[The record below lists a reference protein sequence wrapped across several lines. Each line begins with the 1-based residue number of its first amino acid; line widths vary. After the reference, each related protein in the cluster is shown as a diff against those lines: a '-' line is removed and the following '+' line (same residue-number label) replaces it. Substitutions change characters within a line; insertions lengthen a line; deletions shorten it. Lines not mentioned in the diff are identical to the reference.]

1 MSEIP
6 TGSIGGQD
14 SSESLKSIASEKC
27 AIVCQEV
34 SVACYPALCASHA
47 NYISVLYPFVGR
59 MIGKMLLII
68 IVYFAY
74 QGLCFFVFS
83 LSYKHKGPIFAP
95 RKEWGVNDFRSIIH
109 HFS

>member
-1 MSEIP
+1 MSEIQ

-14 SSESLKSIASEKC
+14 SSESLKSIASDKC

-74 QGLCFFVFS
+74 QGLYFLFFLCPTSIKDLF
-83 LSYKHKGPIFAP
+83 LHPEKN
-95 RKEWGVNDFRSIIH
+95 GVLMTLGL
-109 HFS
+109 